1 MILACRI
8 DRPSSFL
15 TTFNT
20 PFGRYRWKRLPFGLN
35 CSPEEYQRRQD
46 QALEG
51 LAGVRCVADDILIF
65 GKGETLEEA
74 TTDHN
79 AKLRNL
85 LRRCEEK
92 NLKLNKEKARLG
104 LNEVQF
110 IGHIISGDG
119 LKPAKNKIE
128 AVLHM
133 PTPTDA
139 TGIRLDL

>member
-1 MILACRI
+1 M
-8 DRPSSFL
+8 
-15 TTFNT
+15 
-20 PFGRYRWKRLPFGLN
+20 
-35 CSPEEYQRRQD
+35 E
-46 QALEG
+46 
-51 LAGVRCVADDILIF
+51 GVRCVADDILIF

-139 TGIRLDL
+139 TGIRRLIGFVNYLAKFLPSLMYLKAERISAVSNNKLKFFNIK